1 MAEKRTTWIDTDS
14 INTGTMPKGSPGFLV
29 EISPQ
34 GKATRYNLRDTPAK
48 TNRSGE
54 AKLTGWCGTT
64 NNVSVDAAGV
74 WKPVKRSLNGERTL
88 IREVTDPVEIAAFL
102 EAVGWPELMSSDEN
116 EE

>member
-74 WKPVKRSLNGERTL
+74 WKPVMLSLNGMRTQ
-88 IREVTDPVEIAAFL
+88 IQEVDRAELELFL
-102 EAVGWPELMSSDEN
+102 EAVGWPELLPDN
-116 EE
+116 EEG